1 MNENKHERTGLW
13 LGGMPWWLTVASVLL
28 CMIPVYIIQGSGE
41 DASMV
46 QATTMAG
53 SLAMC
58 LSLGVVF
65 NEIGERIPIWNKYI
79 GGGLLLS
86 FFGVAILRQFGL
98 IPQLGLDAIN
108 SFVSDDA
115 NFLEFFIIMLIIGSV
130 LSLDRD
136 ILLKSFAG
144 YIPAI
149 LGGLGVAM
157 LLGVGTGLIFGVKP
171 TDAIIKYV
179 LPIMGGGNGAG
190 AVPLSQIYEQI
201 TGDPAATYYSFAIII
216 LTIANLFCIVAS
228 AALNALGE
236 KVPSLTGDKKTL
248 LREGAN
254 IAKDDE
260 KIKTDN
266 NDLFGALLLAM
277 ACFSFGRIM
286 SKVIL
291 PKIAGAP
298 IHQYAYM
305 IIFVVILA
313 ATGIIP
319 ARVRAGAKRLQS
331 FFSGYMGIVI
341 MCGMGADFD
350 LGELFSAIAPANII
364 MALMIVIGAIIG
376 SGVVGYLVGFYPID
390 SAITA
395 GLCMANRGGN
405 GDLACLGAADRMDL
419 IAYSQLSSRLGGG
432 IVLIVASF
440 LFSFWLH

>member
-1 MNENKHERTGLW
+1 MDGNERKGLW
-13 LGGMPWWLTVASVLL
+13 LGGMPWWLTL
-28 CMIPVYIIQGSGE
+28 CAIALCLIPVYVTTGSG
-41 DASMV
+41 DKVSMV
-46 QATTMAG
+46 QSTSMAG
-53 SLAMC
+53 SLAIC
-58 LSLGVVF
+58 IGLAVIF

-79 GGGLLLS
+79 GGGLLLA
-86 FFGVAILRQFGL
+86 FFGVAILKQFGL
-98 IPQLGLDAIN
+98 IPEQGLDAIN

-115 NFLEFFIIMLIIGSV
+115 NFLEFFIIMLIVGSV

-136 ILLKSFAG
+136 ILLRSFGG
-144 YIPAI
+144 YVPAI
-149 LGGLGVAM
+149 LGGLAAASI
-157 LLGVGTGLIFGVKP
+157 LGVITGLLFGVTP

-190 AVPLSQIYEQI
+190 AVPLSQIYEQV
-201 TGDPAATYYSFAIII
+201 TGDAAANYYSFAIIV
-216 LTIANLFCIVAS
+216 LTIANIFCIIAS

-236 KVPSLTGDKKTL
+236 KQPWMTGDKKTL
-248 LREGAN
+248 LRQGGN
-254 IAKDDE
+254 IARDDT

-266 NDLFGALLLAM
+266 TDLAGALLLAL
-277 ACFSFGRIM
+277 ACFSMGRIM
-286 SKVIL
+286 NKVIL

-313 ATGIIP
+313 ATGIVP

-331 FFSGYMGIVI
+331 FFSGQMGIVI
-341 MCGMGADFD
+341 MVGMGADFN
-350 LGELFSAIAPANII
+350 LAELFEAMQPSNVF

-376 SGVVGYLVGFYPID
+376 SGLVGYLVGFYPID

-432 IVLIVASF
+432 IVLIIASF
-440 LFSFWLH
+440 VFSFWLH

>member
-1 MNENKHERTGLW
+1 MDGNERKGLW
-13 LGGMPWWLTVASVLL
+13 LGGMPWWLTL
-28 CMIPVYIIQGSGE
+28 CAIALCLIPVYVTTGSG
-41 DASMV
+41 DKVSMV
-46 QATTMAG
+46 QSTSMAG
-53 SLAMC
+53 SLAIC
-58 LSLGVVF
+58 IGLAVIF

-79 GGGLLLS
+79 GGGLLLA
-86 FFGVAILRQFGL
+86 FFGVAILKQFGL
-98 IPQLGLDAIN
+98 IPEQGLDAIN

-115 NFLEFFIIMLIIGSV
+115 NFLEFFIIMLIVGSV

-136 ILLKSFAG
+136 ILLRSFGG
-144 YIPAI
+144 YVPAI
-149 LGGLGVAM
+149 LGGLAAASILGVITGLLFGVA
-157 LLGVGTGLIFGVKP
+157 P

-190 AVPLSQIYEQI
+190 AVPLSQIYEQV
-201 TGDPAATYYSFAIII
+201 TGDAAANYYSFAIIV
-216 LTIANLFCIVAS
+216 LTIANIFCIIAS

-236 KVPSLTGDKKTL
+236 KQPWMTGDKKTL
-248 LREGAN
+248 LRQGGN
-254 IAKDDE
+254 IARDDT
-260 KIKTDN
+260 KTKTDN
-266 NDLFGALLLAM
+266 TDLAGALLLAL
-277 ACFSFGRIM
+277 ACFSMGRIM
-286 SKVIL
+286 NKVIL

-313 ATGIIP
+313 ATGIVP

-331 FFSGYMGIVI
+331 FFSGQMGIVI
-341 MCGMGADFD
+341 MVGMGADFN
-350 LGELFSAIAPANII
+350 LAELFEAMQPSNVL

-376 SGVVGYLVGFYPID
+376 SGFVGYLVGFYPID

-432 IVLIVASF
+432 IVLIIASF
-440 LFSFWLH
+440 VFSFWLH

>member
-1 MNENKHERTGLW
+1 MDGNERKGLW
-13 LGGMPWWLTVASVLL
+13 LGGMPWWLTL
-28 CMIPVYIIQGSGE
+28 CAIALCLIPVYVTTGSG
-41 DASMV
+41 DKVSMV
-46 QATTMAG
+46 QSTSMAG
-53 SLAMC
+53 SLAIC
-58 LSLGVVF
+58 IGLAVIF

-79 GGGLLLS
+79 GGGLLLA
-86 FFGVAILRQFGL
+86 FFGVAILKQFGL
-98 IPQLGLDAIN
+98 IPEQGLDAIN

-115 NFLEFFIIMLIIGSV
+115 NFLEFFIIMLIVGSV

-136 ILLKSFAG
+136 ILLRSFGG
-144 YIPAI
+144 YVPAI
-149 LGGLGVAM
+149 LGGLAAASILGVITGLLFGVA
-157 LLGVGTGLIFGVKP
+157 P

-190 AVPLSQIYEQI
+190 AVPLSQIYEQV
-201 TGDPAATYYSFAIII
+201 TGDAAANYYSFAIIV
-216 LTIANLFCIVAS
+216 LTIANIFCIIAS

-236 KVPSLTGDKKTL
+236 KQPWMTGDKKTL
-248 LREGAN
+248 LRQGGN
-254 IAKDDE
+254 IARDDT

-266 NDLFGALLLAM
+266 TDLAGALLLAL
-277 ACFSFGRIM
+277 ACFSMGRIM
-286 SKVIL
+286 NKVVL

-313 ATGIIP
+313 ATGIVP

-331 FFSGYMGIVI
+331 FFSGQMGIVI
-341 MCGMGADFD
+341 MVGMGADFN
-350 LGELFSAIAPANII
+350 LAELFEAMQPSNVL

-376 SGVVGYLVGFYPID
+376 SGFVGYLVGFYPID

-432 IVLIVASF
+432 IVLIIASF
-440 LFSFWLH
+440 VFSFWLH